1 MELSDLY
8 SQVIQ
13 EHNRSHHNK
22 RTLNSPTVTVPGKN
36 PSCGDEIELSLT
48 LQDGIITDA
57 AYTGFGCAISEASAS
72 IMIDLIRGTEPERA
86 LRLSTLFLRMIR
98 RESLTGEEAELLGEA
113 AALSGV
119 AELPARVKC
128 AAMAWHTLQEALRI
142 TQS

>member
-22 RTLNSPTVTVPGKN
+22 RNLKNPTVTVPGKN
-36 PSCGDEIELSLT
+36 PSCGDAIELSLK
-48 LQDGIITDA
+48 LQGGIIADA

-72 IMIDLIRGTEPERA
+72 IMIDLIRGTEPDKT
-86 LRLSTLFLRMIR
+86 LSLSTLFLRMIR
-98 RESLTGEEAELLGEA
+98 REALTGEELKLLGEA

-128 AAMAWHTLQEALRI
+128 AALAWYTLEEALRI
-142 TQS
+142 TQM